1 MIEDKKIQNNLA
13 KKTLEQMLDTG
24 KDCMEFI
31 DESDL
36 GGIDDSALTTMCQS
50 AIDSNPNAVADFKSG
65 KEKALMALLGNVM
78 KQSRGKADAQS
89 VKAKLI
95 ELIK

>member
-1 MIEDKKIQNNLA
+1 
-13 KKTLEQMLDTG
+13 
-24 KDCMEFI
+24 
-31 DESDL
+31 
-36 GGIDDSALTTMCQS
+36 MCQS